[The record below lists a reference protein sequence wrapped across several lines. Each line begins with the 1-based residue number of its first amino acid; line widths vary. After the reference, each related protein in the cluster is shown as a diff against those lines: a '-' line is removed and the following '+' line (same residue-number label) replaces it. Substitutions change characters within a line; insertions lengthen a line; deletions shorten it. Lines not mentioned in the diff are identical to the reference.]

1 MTDPTT
7 SQITNKLCG
16 SCINKMIKN
25 PDMICKVMPGHKACM
40 FCKEKNLRCFQVPQ
54 EYDAELKA
62 LIAAKRDYDLEHS
75 ETTSLRVKAQA
86 EKLHELVA
94 QAMANTPK
102 RSRRSKDLTA
112 DELTEKARTES
123 PLKRSTR
130 QRRGRSGTR
139 AIMLDD
145 DGDDN
150 DHDME
155 EQPPS
160 PRAQPALGTRNLFGS
175 IESRRPPVT
184 VAAEKPLDV
193 NLASSAELNRKLD
206 ELLQINT
213 WTMRKSRAMAQSL
226 MNLEGTMAKLL
237 VLFQEDIK
245 LRKEDLALR
254 KEESAVARAGL
265 EKEVLPLRMIEKRQR
280 EDDDDGEEAHEE
292 ENPERKKTKHGE
304 NDEGDVMMGESLPEQ
319 VEEGLEE
326 GEIAEEKEE
335 TVEMTDIVTLD

>member
-1 MTDPTT
+1 
-7 SQITNKLCG
+7 
-16 SCINKMIKN
+16 MIKN

-226 MNLEGTMAKLL
+226 MVRYTLVHIKNSEANMICRILREPWRSSLCFSRRISSSGRKTLRYARRSRLWL
-237 VLFQEDIK
+237 VLVW
-245 LRKEDLALR
+245 RR
-254 KEESAVARAGL
+254 R
-265 EKEVLPLRMIEKRQR
+265 
-280 EDDDDGEEAHEE
+280 
-292 ENPERKKTKHGE
+292 
-304 NDEGDVMMGESLPEQ
+304 
-319 VEEGLEE
+319 
-326 GEIAEEKEE
+326 
-335 TVEMTDIVTLD
+335 